1 MKCIYYDLRR
11 AIAGRW
17 FLAALIA
24 TTVALYLSVGQAT
37 YRHHVH
43 GAVANITEHIHT
55 FEIGQ
60 VTDNGGKALGKYVHA
75 DDADAVLF
83 PFEGEYDL
91 FTGGVL
97 HEILFEIVL
106 LLCHPGQGQA
116 HSQVNIRRLPTVKGQ
131 LGCDASQSQDEIIGI
146 VHFVGSEFLVL
157 FADGVVP
164 AVIEQQIA
172 FEGGFLLM
180 PGYASLE
187 TGVRRFHV
195 AVAMIQANDD
205 WTVRG
210 IVISYHIIVSF
221 LPS

>member
-1 MKCIYYDLRR
+1 MPPI
-11 AIAGRW
+11 
-17 FLAALIA
+17 
-24 TTVALYLSVGQAT
+24 
-37 YRHHVH
+37 
-43 GAVANITEHIHT
+43 E
-55 FEIGQ
+55 
-60 VTDNGGKALGKYVHA
+60 GK
-75 DDADAVLF
+75 F
-83 PFEGEYDL
+83 
-91 FTGGVL
+91 
-97 HEILFEIVL
+97 
-106 LLCHPGQGQA
+106 
-116 HSQVNIRRLPTVKGQ
+116 
-131 LGCDASQSQDEIIGI
+131 GCDARQGQDEIIGI
-146 VHFVGSEFLVL
+146 VHFVGSEFFVL

-164 AVIEQQIA
+164 AIIEQQIV